1 VFCRYE
7 GNPPS
12 LLGGLSNFDKSR
24 DSALR
29 QGREAARGAGPWR
42 DAIASIAPLAN
53 SFSTTVHRPAAFSKW
68 K

>member
-1 VFCRYE
+1 MPIIVILWRHA
-7 GNPPS
+7 GPAGMLAS
-12 LLGGLSNFDKSR
+12 
-24 DSALR
+24 
-29 QGREAARGAGPWR
+29 REAARGAGPWR